1 MKKDEKTTIESSTNN
16 FTENDKEKIRN
27 KPEVRYESDGRI
39 ITDPLGSWT
48 GVPTDS
54 PFDTPIQ
61 DVDDL

>member
-1 MKKDEKTTIESSTNN
+1 MKKDEKKTIESSTNN
-16 FTENDKEKIRN
+16 STENGKEKICN